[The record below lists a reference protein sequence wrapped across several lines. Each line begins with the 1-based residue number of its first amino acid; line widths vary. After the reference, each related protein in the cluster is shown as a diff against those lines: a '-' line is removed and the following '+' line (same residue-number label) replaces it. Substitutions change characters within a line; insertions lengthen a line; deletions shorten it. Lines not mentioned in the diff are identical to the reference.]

1 MVLIYPYLSYGL
13 VVQGLT
19 ARSHLEKDRRSSNWA
34 NRAVSQA
41 NVLSS
46 RNPPYPSRGRNAR
59 RTLNRVSVGGFQKYN
74 NNSLHEEKH
83 MRRGYSDRNENIPIL

>member
-1 MVLIYPYLSYGL
+1 MVRPGFE
-13 VVQGLT
+13 LT
-19 ARSHLEKDRRSSNWA
+19 TSRSADRRSSNWA

>member
-1 MVLIYPYLSYGL
+1 MVRPGFE
-13 VVQGLT
+13 LT
-19 ARSHLEKDRRSSNWA
+19 TSRSADRRSSNWA

-46 RNPPYPSRGRNAR
+46 CNPPYPSRGRNAR
-59 RTLNRVSVGGFQKYN
+59 RTLNNVSVGGFQKYN